1 MGRELEVKFR
11 ATPETLHCI
20 EETLGGTFQEIRMR
34 TFYYDTPGWDLAAR
48 KWTLRRRMENDSNV
62 CTLKTPAGGYGRNEW
77 ETECDDIFAVIP
89 LLAAES
95 GLPELQTLA
104 EQQELLAMCA
114 AVFVRRCRLLD
125 LGGTTVELAL
135 DQGVLLGGMKELP
148 FAEVEIE
155 LKSGSEDT
163 LLLFARKLQG
173 DYGLTTEHASKFAR
187 AKALAKEEPHGT

>member
-77 ETECDDIFAVIP
+77 ETECGDIFAAIP

-95 GLPELQTLA
+95 ELPELQALA

-114 AVFVRRCRLLD
+114 AVFVRIS
-125 LGGTTVELAL
+125 A
-135 DQGVLLGGMKELP
+135 
-148 FAEVEIE
+148 
-155 LKSGSEDT
+155 
-163 LLLFARKLQG
+163 
-173 DYGLTTEHASKFAR
+173 
-187 AKALAKEEPHGT
+187 